1 MFFSINSS
9 FTLQAIPLYKLLF
22 ISKLYSPAFF
32 NRFSS
37 CSRLSSNLFTNRSGA
52 NCDNLAS
59 RFKHFWSF
67 SSKTLLKL
75 TSIYEVDN
83 FFQLLYASVNLDF
96 ISALKRF
103 E

>member
-1 MFFSINSS
+1 M
-9 FTLQAIPLYKLLF
+9 K
-22 ISKLYSPAFF
+22 
-32 NRFSS
+32 R
-37 CSRLSSNLFTNRSGA
+37 
-52 NCDNLAS
+52 
-59 RFKHFWSF
+59 
-67 SSKTLLKL
+67 KTLLKL